1 MGEKAKVQTLT
12 LEMIRRLLNSSEDLP
27 RELLWEITDT
37 YAKKLHNSGY
47 NVEQVRKIILAGI
60 KGYGAK
66 RSRCK
71 EEGRKLRRTA
81 QESQGARQKNKLV
94 GKATWFKKKR
104 SKEPEELENKRE
116 GFGAGSKKRRRQV
129 MQAPPKPPSTV
140 LFVEQTPNGELAD

>member
-104 SKEPEELENKRE
+104 SKESEELENK
-116 GFGAGSKKRRRQV
+116 
-129 MQAPPKPPSTV
+129 
-140 LFVEQTPNGELAD
+140 